1 MEEKLKDFEY
11 YMKLNYPIK
20 YWEDE
25 DGFFIEIPDL
35 PGCMTFCDNF
45 DQINEM
51 AEDAKRLWIQSR
63 LEKGLEVPEPKKDE
77 DFSGKILLRLTKNLH
92 RVLSSQAGREGVSLN
107 QHMLSLLSSKSSA
120 METENKLA
128 ESIAELAKI
137 ITEIKEVQKDWA
149 SLISNIN
156 YTPELD
162 TTFRYFRSPS
172 YIQAGPS
179 KQPNLAE
186 DLSNN
191 FPKFEIA
198 SEMGLLKN
206 KEQGEWPR

>member
-25 DGFFIEIPDL
+25 DGFFIEMPDL
-35 PGCMTFCDNF
+35 PGCMTFCDNS
-45 DQINEM
+45 DQINKM

-92 RVLSSQAGREGVSLN
+92 RILSSQAGREGVSLN

-120 METENKLA
+120 METESKLT

-137 ITEIKEVQKDWA
+137 ITEIKEVQQDWA

-156 YTPELD
+156 YTPEPD
-162 TTFRYFRSPS
+162 TTFRYSRGSS
-172 YIQAGPS
+172 YIQTGLS
-179 KQPNLAE
+179 KQLNLAE
-186 DLSNN
+186 DLSDN
-191 FPKFEIA
+191 FPKFEMV
-198 SEMGLLKN
+198 SGMGLLKN
-206 KEQGEWPR
+206 K